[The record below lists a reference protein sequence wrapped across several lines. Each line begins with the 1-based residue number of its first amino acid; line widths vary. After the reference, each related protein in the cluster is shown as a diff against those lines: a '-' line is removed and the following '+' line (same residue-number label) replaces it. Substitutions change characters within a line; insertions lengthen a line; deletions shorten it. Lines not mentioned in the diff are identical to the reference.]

1 MKEERLAVLSMV
13 EKGIITVDEAERLLK
28 ALNETAVNDKE
39 ESVLS
44 KAGVNIS
51 SFAKIAAEKAEKM
64 IDDAKPVVKK
74 AVDDTAPKMKKF
86 SERATELTNKFVNNV
101 NKKKNSDSEDE
112 VSEDD
117 FEKGVNIMPLSGT
130 ESNTTEK
137 TDNKEEKE

>member
-13 EKGIITVDEAERLLK
+13 ENGIITVDEAERLLK
-28 ALNETAVNDKE
+28 AMNETAVNDKV

-44 KAGVNIS
+44 KASGNIS

-86 SERATELTNKFVNNV
+86 SERATELTNKFVS
-101 NKKKNSDSEDE
+101 KKKNSDSENE
-112 VSEDD
+112 VSDDD
-117 FEKGVNIMPLSGT
+117 FEKGVNIMPISGIVSDNA
-130 ESNTTEK
+130 EE

>member
-28 ALNETAVNDKE
+28 AMNETVVNDNKV

-44 KAGVNIS
+44 KAGGNIS

-86 SERATELTNKFVNNV
+86 SERATELTNKFVN
-101 NKKKNSDSEDE
+101 KKNEHLLKCK
-112 VSEDD
+112 V
-117 FEKGVNIMPLSGT
+117 KKI
-130 ESNTTEK
+130 K
-137 TDNKEEKE
+137 

>member
-28 ALNETAVNDKE
+28 AMNETAVNDKV

-44 KAGVNIS
+44 KASGNIS

-86 SERATELTNKFVNNV
+86 SERATELTNKFVN
-101 NKKKNSDSEDE
+101 KKKNSDSENE
-112 VSEDD
+112 VSDDD
-117 FEKGVNIMPLSGT
+117 FEKGVNIMPISGIVSDNA
-130 ESNTTEK
+130 EE

>member
-28 ALNETAVNDKE
+28 AMNETAFNDKE

-44 KAGVNIS
+44 KAGANIS

-74 AVDDTAPKMKKF
+74 AVDDTTPKMRKL
-86 SERATELTNKFVNNV
+86 SEKATELTNKIVGNV
-101 NKKKNSDSEDE
+101 SKKKNADSEYE
-112 VSEDD
+112 VSDDD
-117 FEKGVNIMPLSGT
+117 FEKGVNIVPLSKN
-130 ESNTTEK
+130 EISTTEE